1 MKKLGRSP
9 EVLLDGFS
17 TALPSGEVLYSD
29 HWLKAVPIYIDG
41 RELFADLV
49 ILEMQDYDVILGM
62 DWLSKY
68 NATIDCKKK
77 MVVFQPSEEDQFMFV
92 STPSKTRM
100 PMISIMKAEKLLKK
114 GCIITSSIFGRLL

>member
-1 MKKLGRSP
+1 MSGEILIAGISTYALIDSGATHSFASMIYVKKLGRSP

-49 ILEMQDYDVILGM
+49 ILE
-62 DWLSKY
+62 
-68 NATIDCKKK
+68 C
-77 MVVFQPSEEDQFMFV
+77 
-92 STPSKTRM
+92 R
-100 PMISIMKAEKLLKK
+100 IMM
-114 GCIITSSIFGRLL
+114 